1 MHALREAPGGVEER
15 GTGPTRVM
23 IGITLALL
31 LAQFL
36 LGIYVNLFVP
46 TPNGQP
52 LLIAHIV
59 VGTLLLVVALITTI
73 VAVVGRRAA
82 AAVLS
87 AVGLVL
93 LLTAWI
99 GGIRFLGGG
108 HNLDS
113 YLMAAGFVLAA
124 SSYVVAFD
132 RSRRVMPGG
141 PALGSRRAR
150 RWRSE
155 GRRHR
160 RSA

>member
-1 MHALREAPGGVEER
+1 MHALSEALGRVAER
-15 GTGPTRVM
+15 GTGLTRVM
-23 IGITLALL
+23 IGTTLALL
-31 LAQFL
+31 LPQFL

-73 VAVVGRRAA
+73 VALVGRRPA

-87 AVGLVL
+87 AIGLVL
-93 LLTAWI
+93 LVVAWI

-108 HNLDS
+108 HNADS

-132 RSRRVMPGG
+132 RSRQGD
-141 PALGSRRAR
+141 A
-150 RWRSE
+150 
-155 GRRHR
+155 
-160 RSA
+160 